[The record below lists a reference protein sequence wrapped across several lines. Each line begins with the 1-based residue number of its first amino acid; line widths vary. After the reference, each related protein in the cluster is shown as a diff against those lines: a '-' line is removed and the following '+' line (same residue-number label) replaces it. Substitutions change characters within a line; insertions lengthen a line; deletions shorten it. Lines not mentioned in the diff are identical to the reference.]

1 MPHCLLLRHLPR
13 SNRHLLAMSPEPSNA
28 TVKYA
33 TFGTKKSF
41 VRDVPRID
49 AGPLEHVISHFC
61 FLDT

>member
-1 MPHCLLLRHLPR
+1 
-13 SNRHLLAMSPEPSNA
+13 MSPEPSNA